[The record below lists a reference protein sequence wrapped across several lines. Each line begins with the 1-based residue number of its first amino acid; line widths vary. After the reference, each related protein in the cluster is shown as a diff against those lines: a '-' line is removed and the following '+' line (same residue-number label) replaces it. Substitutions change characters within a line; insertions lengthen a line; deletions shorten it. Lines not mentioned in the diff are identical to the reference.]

1 MPTLNDVKA
10 VSPDLDYASTPQQI
24 QSYIDILTEFLSD
37 ILSRRG
43 SSIEE
48 WNRFRKDTVASELQ
62 VIDEEL
68 RKLEGDTDPL
78 PPVAP

>member
-10 VSPDLDYASTPQQI
+10 VAPGLDYASKPEEI
-24 QSYIDILTEFLSD
+24 QAVIDIVTDFLAD

-48 WNRFRKDTVASELQ
+48 WNKLRKDTVASEVEFIDSELEKLQ
-62 VIDEEL
+62 
-68 RKLEGDTDPL
+68 GGGDPL
-78 PPVAP
+78 PPVLP